1 MGGIGLSCV
10 SPFVFKPQKSLR
22 ERAHSVSGMRPLSP
36 FFFGFYTLLLFS
48 FGFSATSFVRRLFL
62 QNDFLVLFPCF
73 CKGLLL
79 CHSLFFYNFFYFYR
93 FFFQVFIFI
102 FTAFYSLF
110 LILLK
115 YFLFYFLINFIDFY
129 VIFYI
134 FSFSSGFFV
143 YFSFSMVGTIFFIV
157 FIFCM
162 GFSFFVIF
170 RHFYILHAVLFFR
183 FTLGCSQS
191 VDRAIQLTYNK
202 QCDIGIRHRRARVV

>member
-1 MGGIGLSCV
+1 MCKLTCAWGIGLSCV
-10 SPFVFKPQKSLR
+10 SPFAFNHKKLCESGRIP
-22 ERAHSVSGMRPLSP
+22 SVEYARSRH
-36 FFFGFYTLLLFS
+36 FFGFYTLLLFS
-48 FGFSATSFVRRLFL
+48 AKSFVRRLFL
-62 QNDFLVLFPCF
+62 RNDFWALFPCF

-93 FFFQVFIFI
+93 FFQVFIFI

-115 YFLFYFLINFIDFY
+115 YFLFYFLINFIDFS

-134 FSFSSGFFV
+134 FCFF
-143 YFSFSMVGTIFFIV
+143 FW
-157 FIFCM
+157 IFCV
-162 GFSFFVIF
+162 FFFFHGRNNFFHCFYILLAVLFF

-191 VDRAIQLTYNK
+191 V
-202 QCDIGIRHRRARVV
+202 ARTIH